1 MDCTTF
7 TSVICL
13 ALSLSSLLAIRL
25 LRLVRIFV
33 TLLLA
38 GLTLLTLIDEIYT
51 NSKNWF
57 RLPPSSTCCLT
68 NAEMSSRIAQLF
80 PELSTSGQESS
91 QVTLPSIRIRFFRTP
106 IRMCFFFKY
115 VLRQFLTTP
124 NIINIIFKR

>member
-38 GLTLLTLIDEIYT
+38 GLTLLTLIERFYSIKTYQA
-51 NSKNWF
+51 
-57 RLPPSSTCCLT
+57 RP
-68 NAEMSSRIAQLF
+68 
-80 PELSTSGQESS
+80 GQE
-91 QVTLPSIRIRFFRTP
+91 TNLLFILKYPKAMPARTTVR
-106 IRMCFFFKY
+106 RMTMT
-115 VLRQFLTTP
+115 VMMTVV
-124 NIINIIFKR
+124 